1 MTKIIE
7 VKNLSKH
14 YFAEDVVIKAVDDI
28 SFSIEKEEV
37 VAIIGKSGS
46 GKSTLLNMLSGLD
59 TNTSGEVLVEG
70 LDINQ
75 MNDADRTKFRRTRIG
90 FVFQFFNLV
99 PTLTVWEN
107 VILTLGLNGNAP
119 EDGFIKEIIADLGL
133 KDKVDMY
140 PNQLSGGEQQR
151 VAIAR
156 ALSTKPAII
165 LADEPTGNLDSKMSF
180 EVMDMLTKFTKKYR
194 QTLVIVTHDD
204 DIAKM
209 TNRVLVMA
217 DGKVVDGE
225 LI

>member
-1 MTKIIE
+1 MSKIIE

-37 VAIIGKSGS
+37 IAIIGKSGS

-59 TNTSGEVLVEG
+59 TITSGKVLVEG

-75 MNDADRTKFRRTRIG
+75 MSDVARTKFRRTRIG
-90 FVFQFFNLV
+90 FIFQFFNLV

-119 EDGFIKEIIADLGL
+119 KDSFIKEIIIDLGL
-133 KDKVDMY
+133 KEKVDMY

-180 EVMDMLTKFTKKYR
+180 EVMDMLMKFTKKYK
-194 QTLVIVTHDD
+194 QTLIIVTHDD

-217 DGKVVDGE
+217 DGKIVDGE

>member
-7 VKNLSKH
+7 VRNLSKH

-209 TNRVLVMA
+209 TNRILVMV

>member
-1 MTKIIE
+1 MSKIIE

-59 TNTSGEVLVEG
+59 TITSGKVLVED

-75 MNDADRTKFRRTRIG
+75 MSDADRTKFRRTRIG
-90 FVFQFFNLV
+90 FIFQFFNLV

-119 EDGFIKEIIADLGL
+119 EDSFIKEIIIDLGL
-133 KDKVDMY
+133 KEKVDMY

-180 EVMDMLTKFTKKYR
+180 EVMDMLMKFTKKYK
-194 QTLVIVTHDD
+194 QTLIIVTHDD

-209 TNRVLVMA
+209 TNRVVVMA